1 MSNSLQPHG
10 LYVAHQAPLFM
21 EFSRQEYWSGLPI
34 SSSKRSSQPRDGTH
48 GPCVSCI
55 GRRVLYRC
63 TSWEAINQVYLNF
76 KKKKGGAGLAHG
88 FVFTLCLLVR
98 NPASLSQEL
107 KQHLISQLPGLPS
120 GKTSSESPLLLWE
133 SVLESQL
140 ELDW

>member
-1 MSNSLQPHG
+1 MLHHLG
-10 LYVAHQAPLFM
+10 
-21 EFSRQEYWSGLPI
+21 SRK
-34 SSSKRSSQPRDGTH
+34 SSILK
-48 GPCVSCI
+48 
-55 GRRVLYRC
+55 LK
-63 TSWEAINQVYLNF
+63 
-76 KKKKGGAGLAHG
+76 KKKKGGADLARG